1 MKHKIHIPA
10 HVIAKWEEMTE
21 RNDHT
26 GVLWEIACFFS
37 YANYRYDDFDRLADR
52 FARILRE
59 MERAGCMT
67 GANLKDR
74 IEAYDELLALVI
86 EGYGEEV
93 WRKVA

>member
-26 GVLWEIACFFS
+26 GVLWSIACFFS
-37 YANYRYDDFDRLADR
+37 YANYRYDDFDKLAERLARVLNERD
-52 FARILRE
+52 
-59 MERAGCMT
+59 RAGCLI
-67 GANLKDR
+67 GANLKEWEDC
-74 IEAYDELLALVI
+74 YDELKALII